1 MIRDCKAGV
10 TCYHCGKVGHV
21 GRYCYHGNEGRRVTT
36 APVAVP
42 TIQ

>member
-1 MIRDCKAGV
+1 MVRNCKADV

-21 GRYCYHGNEGRRVTT
+21 ARYCDQGNEGRRVTT
-36 APVAVP
+36 ALVAAP